1 MREYNVFIS
10 HSWSYSDNY
19 EKLISIMR
27 NVPYFEFNDFSVP
40 KDDPLRI
47 YNNNNY
53 ESELYNKLLNKI
65 KMCNAIIVLAGVYSS
80 YSDSIQTEVRIAKS
94 LSKPIIAVQ
103 PWGAEKTSQFVKD
116 NATVIVGWNGQSIA
130 EAVKQYGC

>member
-19 EKLISIMR
+19 EKLVNIMR
-27 NVPYFEFNDFSVP
+27 SVPYFEFNDFSVP

-47 YNNNNY
+47 YNSQY
-53 ESELYNKLLNKI
+53 YKSELYNKIYNKI
-65 KMCNAIIVLAGVYSS
+65 KMCTAVIVLAGVYSTF
-80 YSDSIQTEVRIAKS
+80 SDSINMEVEIANK

-103 PWGAEKTSQFVKD
+103 PWGAEKTSQFVKK
-116 NATVIVGWNGQSIA
+116 NASIIVGWNGKSIA
-130 EAVKQYGC
+130 DAVKIYGC

>member
-19 EKLISIMR
+19 DKLINIMK

-47 YNNNNY
+47 YNSNY
-53 ESELYNKLLNKI
+53 YKTELHNKLKNKI
-65 KMCNAIIVLAGVYSS
+65 N
-80 YSDSIQTEVRIAKS
+80 
-94 LSKPIIAVQ
+94 
-103 PWGAEKTSQFVKD
+103 
-116 NATVIVGWNGQSIA
+116 
-130 EAVKQYGC
+130 